1 MKSKSKEN
9 IWKVCVLLCFPLL
22 LWYPNVRHFHILKCP
37 CCLRN
42 ALEMWQ
48 GQSMNE
54 TVARKVEQ
62 VLKAL
67 AIGMVHFRI
76 PMY

>member
-1 MKSKSKEN
+1 
-9 IWKVCVLLCFPLL
+9 
-22 LWYPNVRHFHILKCP
+22 
-37 CCLRN
+37 
-42 ALEMWQ
+42 MWQ